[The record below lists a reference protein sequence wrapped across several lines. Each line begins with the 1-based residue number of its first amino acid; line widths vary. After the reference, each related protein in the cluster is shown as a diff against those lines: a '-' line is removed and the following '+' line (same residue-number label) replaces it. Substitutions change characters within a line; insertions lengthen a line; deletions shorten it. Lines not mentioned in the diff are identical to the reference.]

1 MNTKKQNLPI
11 AAKVL
16 LTLLL
21 GMVILSGCNNSFD
34 ALKGKVYLYKDS
46 VYEFTAA
53 FEGDTIFYIMKDERM
68 PMFHKSLFESEQVN
82 DSTYLITL
90 KDQPKFW
97 DKNTWEI
104 VVIDDKKFR
113 SKESGNYYN
122 LYSDTMIVRL
132 APEFQKPIK

>member
-1 MNTKKQNLPI
+1 MNSLQ
-11 AAKVL
+11 L
-16 LTLLL
+16 LKE
-21 GMVILSGCNNSFD
+21 ILFFIS
-34 ALKGKVYLYKDS
+34 
-46 VYEFTAA
+46 
-53 FEGDTIFYIMKDERM
+53 
-68 PMFHKSLFESEQVN
+68 MFHKSLFESEQVN

-104 VVIDDKKFR
+104 VVVDDKKFR